1 MGGKA
6 RLPGAGAGQVTADGR
21 SMLRE
26 ATPACLAALVFAAPA
41 MAQPVEDFYK
51 RNPLTIV
58 VGSDVT
64 GDYDAAARLL
74 SRHLGRHVPGN
85 PSVVIQNMPGASG
98 IKAANWLY
106 AVAPK
111 DGSVIGTFNKS
122 MPFYEVTATANAN
135 YRSNLFNWIGS
146 STWSNNLVVVTARTG
161 VKTIED
167 AKQRVITM
175 GSIGAGGTMSTYPL
189 MLNNTI
195 GTRFK
200 LVQGY
205 AGGQM
210 VDLAMERGEVDGRGS
225 YTWADLKARRADWLK
240 QGKLNV
246 LVQFGLERE
255 HDLPDAPVPAE
266 LARDDRERAA
276 FSFISADI
284 AVGKPFVLPP
294 GVPRDRIDAL
304 RKAFDET
311 MRDPA
316 YLADARSVEAE
327 VKPTS
332 GEKLR
337 AVVAAIIATPP
348 DILDLSRRLM
358 NEN

>member
-1 MGGKA
+1 MTRAIEFK
-6 RLPGAGAGQVTADGR
+6 LVITAIALLISTDVN
-21 SMLRE
+21 
-26 ATPACLAALVFAAPA
+26 AAEPDIA
-41 MAQPVEDFYK
+41 DFYK
-51 RNPLTIV
+51 RTPLTIV

-85 PSVVIQNMPGASG
+85 PSVVVQNMPGASG

-106 AVAPK
+106 AVAPR

-122 MPFYEVTATANAN
+122 MPFYEVTGTVNAN
-135 YRSNLFNWIGS
+135 YKSIRFNWIGS

-161 VKTIED
+161 IKTVED
-167 AKQRVITM
+167 AKQRAVTM

-195 GTRFK
+195 GTKFK

-225 YTWADLKARRADWLK
+225 YTWADLKWRRADWLK

-255 HDLPDAPVPAE
+255 SDLPNVPIPGE
-266 LARDDRERAA
+266 LARDEHERAA
-276 FSFISADI
+276 FTFISADI
-284 AVGKPFVLPP
+284 AVGKSYALPP
-294 GVPRDRIDAL
+294 GAPRERVDAL
-304 RKAFDET
+304 RRAFDET
-311 MRDPA
+311 MKDPDFI
-316 YLADARSVEAE
+316 ADAKSVDAE
-327 VKPTS
+327 VKPKS
-332 GEKLR
+332 GAQLQ

-348 DILDLSRRLM
+348 DILELSKKLM
-358 NEN
+358 SEN